1 MTTQQRR
8 EQILESM
15 NSLTRMERGKLCQQS
30 RGPGTAP
37 FHKLQ
42 CWHQG
47 KNHTRYVPAD
57 EVPTL
62 QEALAGHQRFQALA
76 EEFVEL
82 TVTQTRQEA
91 AAADRKNN
99 SRKSRQSATSKPKR
113 S

>member
-1 MTTQQRR
+1 MTPLQRR
-8 EQILESM
+8 QEILKEI
-15 NSLTRMERGKLCQQS
+15 NTITRMERGKLCTQS
-30 RGPGTAP
+30 PGPGAAP

-57 EVPTL
+57 EVPAL
-62 QEALAGHQRFQALA
+62 QEALAEHQRFQALA

-82 TVTQTRQEA
+82 TVALTRAEQA
-91 AAADRKNN
+91 THAKKN
-99 SRKSRQSATSKPKR
+99 SAKSKPNATTKPRR

>member
-1 MTTQQRR
+1 MTSLHRR
-8 EQILESM
+8 QEILQEI
-15 NSLTRMERGKLCQQS
+15 NSITRMERGKLCTQS
-30 RGPGTAP
+30 PGPGAKA

-57 EVPTL
+57 EVPAL

-76 EEFVEL
+76 QEFVEL
-82 TVTQTRQEA
+82 TVALTRAERA
-91 AAADRKNN
+91 SDAKKN
-99 SRKSRQSATSKPKR
+99 SRKSKPNATTKPKH